1 MSFAK
6 MIAYRSS
13 MPLGSVGCEGVST
26 TQRLLDEQSL
36 FPTIAGD
43 RDISKINFQQIK
55 TVQGFWVQLVAS
67 LSLTLTGLFFSFYG
81 CFSGRYCSGYYTM
94 LQLRA
99 ALWIITYIVHQ
110 FIKSR
115 HNRLKLLGY
124 HEFLH
129 STYRY
134 KRAPLQLVSL
144 FNMLTLTAH
153 SAALEIFGPEIFL
166 DCNAKGLS
174 TTLAITV
181 LSALEFLLLL
191 LVHVT
196 YIVKVCVFNA
206 LQQPPDALVAQ
217 TDNGPAGGRCPTI
230 INNQE
235 QPLGPEEFITQQFL
249 MIAKRM
255 DDNRHLQDKIR
266 EYRSTAP
273 MINSESTHL
282 SMANQSLIEL

>member
-55 TVQGFWVQLVAS
+55 TVQGFCYGQPFGS
-67 LSLTLTGLFFSFYG
+67 SLT
-81 CFSGRYCSGYYTM
+81 
-94 LQLRA
+94 
-99 ALWIITYIVHQ
+99 
-110 FIKSR
+110 
-115 HNRLKLLGY
+115 
-124 HEFLH
+124 
-129 STYRY
+129 
-134 KRAPLQLVSL
+134 
-144 FNMLTLTAH
+144 
-153 SAALEIFGPEIFL
+153 AALEIFGPEIFL